1 MTDKEVKRV
10 KAHGKAL
17 GIKVKFNA
25 EYGEFDIQGYM
36 TDDLD
41 DALNQIEYLAG
52 IGR

>member
-1 MTDKEVKRV
+1 MTGQEVKRV
-10 KAHGKAL
+10 KAHAKAL
-17 GIKVKFNA
+17 GIKVKFDA

-41 DALNQIEYLAG
+41 DALNHIEYLTG